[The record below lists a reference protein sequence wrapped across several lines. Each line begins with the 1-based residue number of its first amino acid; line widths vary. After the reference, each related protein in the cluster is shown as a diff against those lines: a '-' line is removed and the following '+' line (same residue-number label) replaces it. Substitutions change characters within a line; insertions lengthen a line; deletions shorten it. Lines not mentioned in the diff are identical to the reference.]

1 MSVRLQLYAAFA
13 AVLLVCGFLAG
24 LFYRAAGQAERRHS
38 ILDLTNRG
46 VTTLRRLQETA
57 DRRRLDVRSQ
67 LLNPDSDRPPD
78 TRADSIRMKGLID
91 DWEQAIREEAAGE
104 GLEPEERDVAAVKN
118 LRTLEAR
125 VAADLERVVELQ

>member
-24 LFYRAAGQAERRHS
+24 LFYNAAGQAERRHS
-38 ILDLTNRG
+38 ILGLSNRG

-57 DRRRLDVRSQ
+57 DRRRLNVRSH
-67 LLNPDSDRPPD
+67 LLGLETARPQDVESDSV
-78 TRADSIRMKGLID
+78 RMKNLID

-104 GLEPEERDVAAVKN
+104 GREPEERELAAVKN
-118 LRTLEAR
+118 LRA
-125 VAADLERVVELQ
+125 